1 MRSSPAQHDLM
12 GVKKRTTLPA
22 AIAGNARVS
31 ASYYEFYYICLRWF
45 FRTNEHVAKAIKT
58 LVTH

>member
-12 GVKKRTTLPA
+12 GVKKRTTLPT

-31 ASYYEFYYICLRWF
+31 AGYYDLYYICLRWY

-58 LVTH
+58 LVTY